1 MTTTTQLMTTMM
13 TTMTQLMTPNLYY
26 LRKNDHGYCRH
37 HALVHVIVDAV

>member
-1 MTTTTQLMTTMM
+1 M
-13 TTMTQLMTPNLYY
+13 TTMTQLMTMTQPMTTQPMTPSLYY